1 MIRLLLRI
9 LILAFVFYF
18 VLPMIGGINFH
29 GTFMHAIGA
38 GVLFGIMSWFLE
50 LIAIA
55 ISTMLAIS
63 TFGLALLVLVPLWLI
78 GYWLFP
84 AFVLKVVADMMPSI
98 LTIHGWI
105 PAILGGFV
113 ILLVGLLTGGNPK
126 KRYVGRSWA
135 RA

>member
-1 MIRLLLRI
+1 MLRLLIRI
-9 LILAFVFYF
+9 LVMAFVFYF
-18 VLPMIGGINFH
+18 VLPLIGGISFN
-29 GTFMHAIGA
+29 GTFMHAMGA

-55 ISTMLAIS
+55 VSTMLAIS
-63 TFGLALLVLVPLWLI
+63 TWGLALLVLVPLWVI

-98 LTIHGWI
+98 LTVHGWG
-105 PAILGGFV
+105 PAILGGLV
-113 ILLVGLLTGGNPK
+113 ILLVGLLTGGHP
-126 KRYVGRSWA
+126 KRYRDRTWA